1 MSHGETKQCGQ
12 AFEPP
17 FAVADVPDR
26 LSVAA
31 AASSE
36 EQNDRADLP
45 TAKTFGRCSP
55 QLLGFT
61 VIALTYALGAWLTW
75 RKWADVL
82 VDFGIQLYLPWRISA
97 GDVLYRDVMH
107 LAGGP
112 LSQYYHA
119 LLFKLFGV
127 SYLTVIIS
135 NLAIGFGLLLLVYRF
150 FLACSD
156 LWTATTIGLGI
167 VLVFAF
173 NQFSNIGN
181 YNFISPYSHEVWH
194 GTALSLLSV
203 TLLSKWLVEPR
214 RRFALGAGFCAGLV
228 FMTKPDVF
236 AALMIAFGAA
246 FVLAGSRWGV
256 KIASKRILWLLPAGI
271 LPVSGFFLYF
281 LQFQDWRASIR
292 SVAFAWV
299 PVLGSSVSKEPFY
312 KWCMGLD
319 VPGFHTRAMLIQFG
333 IVCAVVAICAIW
345 FRRDINTSTRRLAT
359 VGLVAT
365 LIALASSVD
374 WVDCG
379 RSLPLLVLALCT
391 FLWMQHRAHTNQPEP
406 GVVCDLPPK
415 HLDST
420 GLSLA
425 FPILW
430 AVHSLG
436 LLAKLGFYSRIWHY
450 GFILAMPAFVAAIY
464 LLLWAL
470 PSALKNYGFRV
481 NLFRATIWL
490 LLMTG
495 FLRLFVQSQLVYR
508 DKTVSVGQG
517 HDVIIAFSEKT
528 NPAGPE
534 LQSALEWM
542 AKNVPEHATLAV
554 LPEGAIVNYLAR
566 RHNPTRY
573 LAWDPAQIAG
583 FGQDNMTADFLSK
596 SPDYIMLVHRD
607 SFDYG
612 VKFFGQEEKF
622 GLKLMQWI
630 EANYEPVCLIGNE
643 PLRNSLFGIRILK
656 RIANQVK

>member
-1 MSHGETKQCGQ
+1 
-12 AFEPP
+12 
-17 FAVADVPDR
+17 
-26 LSVAA
+26 
-31 AASSE
+31 
-36 EQNDRADLP
+36 
-45 TAKTFGRCSP
+45 
-55 QLLGFT
+55 
-61 VIALTYALGAWLTW
+61 
-75 RKWADVL
+75 
-82 VDFGIQLYLPWRISA
+82 
-97 GDVLYRDVMH
+97 
-107 LAGGP
+107 
-112 LSQYYHA
+112 
-119 LLFKLFGV
+119 
-127 SYLTVIIS
+127 
-135 NLAIGFGLLLLVYRF
+135 
-150 FLACSD
+150 
-156 LWTATTIGLGI
+156 
-167 VLVFAF
+167 
-173 NQFSNIGN
+173 
-181 YNFISPYSHEVWH
+181 
-194 GTALSLLSV
+194 
-203 TLLSKWLVEPR
+203 
-214 RRFALGAGFCAGLV
+214 
-228 FMTKPDVF
+228 MTKPDVF

-246 FVLAGSRWGV
+246 FVLAASKWGV
-256 KIASKRILWLLPAGI
+256 KTAWKRILWLLPAGI
-271 LPVSGFFLYF
+271 VPVLGFFLYF
-281 LQFQDWRASIR
+281 LQFQDWWASIR

-319 VPGFHTRAMLIQFG
+319 VPGFHIRAMLIQFG
-333 IVCAVVAICAIW
+333 IVCAVVSICAIW
-345 FRRDINTSTRRLAT
+345 FRRDINTSLRRLVT

-365 LIALASSVD
+365 LIALASNVD

-379 RSLPLLVLALCT
+379 RSLPLLVLALCI
-391 FLWMQHRAHTNQPEP
+391 FLWVQHRLHINQQREP
-406 GVVCDLPPK
+406 AEVCDLPPQK
-415 HLDST
+415 HFGSND
-420 GLSLA
+420 LSLA

-430 AVHSLG
+430 AVLSLG

-450 GFILAMPAFVAAIY
+450 GFILAMPAFVASIY

-470 PSALKNYGFRV
+470 PSALKHYGVRV
-481 NLFRATIWL
+481 SLFRSTIWL

-508 DKTVSVGQG
+508 DKSVPVGQG

-528 NPAGPE
+528 NPAGPA

-542 AKNVPEHATLAV
+542 SKNVPEDATLAV

-612 VKFFGQEEKF
+612 VKFFGQQEKF

-643 PLRNSLFGIRILK
+643 PLRNSLFGIKILK
-656 RIANQVK
+656 RMAANQVK